1 MRIYLTPVCTHNCAP
16 PTQQNAVPG
25 EPLDVQA
32 TPLNSTSIYVSWKP
46 PQEKDQHGII
56 RGYHIHLQELKE
68 EVSGQVQLML
78 QLLQFH
84 RDCC

>member
-1 MRIYLTPVCTHNCAP
+1 MGIYLSSAAALCNNSERT
-16 PTQQNAVPG
+16 VPG

-56 RGYHIHLQELKE
+56 RGYHIHLQELKD
-68 EVSGQVQLML
+68 EVSAAA
-78 QLLQFH
+78 
-84 RDCC
+84 

>member
-1 MRIYLTPVCTHNCAP
+1 MRIYLP
-16 PTQQNAVPG
+16 PVPG

-68 EVSGQVQLML
+68 EVSSAHPRDRMTRRLPR
-78 QLLQFH
+78 LLLPGLFTEH
-84 RDCC
+84 LF

>member
-1 MRIYLTPVCTHNCAP
+1 MCAP
-16 PTQQNAVPG
+16 SSVSALCLSVTAVPG

-68 EVSGQVQLML
+68 EVSNGATASTNQQLPP
-78 QLLQFH
+78 QGLLLP
-84 RDCC
+84 CE